1 MIESAKRQRHDPNYQ
16 YRTPLPPTAHPAV
29 LSKDEVVLPEGERLA
44 AEASIGD
51 LAHRRR

>member
-16 YRTPLPPTAHPAV
+16 YQTPLPPTAHPAV
-29 LSKDEVVLPEGERLA
+29 LRKDEVILPEGERLA

-51 LAHRRR
+51 LAHQR